1 MLSLEDIA
9 RGKGLTMDALIK
21 EMEQIVFWNYKLN
34 IRYWVDELL
43 DEPTRRNS

>member
-21 EMEQIVFWNYKLN
+21 EMEQIVFWNQIKYKIIGLMN
-34 IRYWVDELL
+34 VR
-43 DEPTRRNS
+43 